1 MAETKYIASR
11 RVRELTYSVTYAD
24 TTATAMFTLPAGV
37 RIIAW
42 ILNVKTAFSG
52 GSNHTID
59 IGISG
64 NTDYYVDGASVAA
77 QGNVALGT
85 ALQQPGAETTEITPV
100 YADGIDGSAGSVDV
114 TCLFSQETDTP
125 F

>member
-1 MAETKYIASR
+1 MSTGYVFSR
-11 RVRELTYSVTYAD
+11 RVRELTFSVTYAD
-24 TTATAMFTLPAGV
+24 TTSAVMFTLPAGV

-64 NTDYYVDGASVAA
+64 NPDYYVDGADVSA
-77 QGNVALGT
+77 QGNAALGT
-85 ALQQPGAETTEITPV
+85 ALKQPGAETTVITPV
-100 YADGIDGSAGSVDV
+100 YFDGIDGSAGSVDV

>member
-1 MAETKYIASR
+1 MAETKYIESR
-11 RVRELTYSVTYAD
+11 RVRELTFSITYAD
-24 TTATAMFTLPAGV
+24 TTSAVMFTLPAGV

-42 ILNVKTAFSG
+42 ILNVKTGFSG
-52 GSNHTID
+52 GVNHTID
-59 IGISG
+59 IGILG
-64 NTDYYVDGASVAA
+64 DTDYYVDGASVAA

-85 ALQQPGAETTEITPV
+85 ALIQPGAETTEITPV
-100 YADGIDGSAGSVDV
+100 YFDGIDGSDGSVDV